1 MSQKPRQKRKKGFE
15 AKEGERASRRSKT
28 RRDLSNFGVVD
39 GDADLGEQDDG
50 VVEGGGVGQAGLG
63 RGGGSLLAATEG
75 AVQAGAGDEV
85 GGEVHFGGAA
95 RPVGAPDVLE
105 RLPIRVPLLGRD
117 GGGFDL
123 AQVLLHELH
132 RVGDHER
139 LPQNGRREEE
149 CGRGP
154 TGRRRVVESE
164 HTGRRLQVCGEG
176 FLHGAQS
183 ELPRGRPLR
192 YQAIRHGLP

>member
-85 GGEVHFGGAA
+85 GVKFISAVRPGQSA
-95 RPVGAPDVLE
+95 RPMSLSAFQSSSHSL
-105 RLPIRVPLLGRD
+105 D
-117 GGGFDL
+117 GTAG
-123 AQVLLHELH
+123 V
-132 RVGDHER
+132 
-139 LPQNGRREEE
+139 
-149 CGRGP
+149 
-154 TGRRRVVESE
+154 
-164 HTGRRLQVCGEG
+164 
-176 FLHGAQS
+176 
-183 ELPRGRPLR
+183 
-192 YQAIRHGLP
+192 

>member
-1 MSQKPRQKRKKGFE
+1 MSRKPRHKRKKGFK
-15 AKEGERASRRSKT
+15 AKEGGSARRWS
-28 RRDLSNFGVVD
+28 RDLSNFGVVD
-39 GDADLGEQDDG
+39 GDADLGEQDDS

-63 RGGGSLLAATEG
+63 RGGGGLLAATEG
-75 AVQAGAGDEV
+75 AVQARAGDEV
-85 GGEVHFGGAA
+85 GDEVHFGSAA
-95 RPVGAPDVLE
+95 WPVGAPDVLE
-105 RLPIRVPLLGRD
+105 RLPIRVPLRGRD
-117 GGGFDL
+117 GGGFEL
-123 AQVLLHELH
+123 AQMLLHELH

-149 CGRGP
+149 CGRRP

-164 HTGRRLQVCGEG
+164 HTGRRVQVCGEG

-192 YQAIRHGLP
+192 YQAVRHGLP